1 MKSSPIA
8 TFAIFLWIITI
19 AVMGWFFIR
28 GNTTMGTGGRK
39 AIVLQPNERD
49 FVLTEMRGMLSA
61 TQEILEGTTD
71 GDMPRVNKA
80 ASAAGM
86 SGAADIKPELMAK
99 LPLDFKMLGMSVH
112 ADMDDI
118 AKAAAR
124 GTPAPEI
131 IKMTST
137 VLTKCVACHSTWQLQ
152 ADQ

>member
-1 MKSSPIA
+1 MKSPHIA
-8 TFAIFLWIITI
+8 LIAIFLWIITI

-28 GNTTMGTGGRK
+28 GNTTPGNEGRK
-39 AIVLQPNERD
+39 AIVLHPSERD

-61 TQEILEGTTD
+61 TQEILEGASD
-71 GDMPRVNKA
+71 GDMLRVSKA

-86 SGAADIKPELMAK
+86 AGAADIKPELIAK

-112 ADMDDI
+112 KDMDDL

-124 GTPAPEI
+124 GASSPEI

-137 VLTKCVACHSTWQLQ
+137 VLTKCVACHSIWQLQ
-152 ADQ
+152 ANK